1 MVVPNSKVKGK
12 GKGHPEEATEARGG
26 VDYSYTLPSTSALEG
41 VGIQRH
47 APAALPPGE
56 TRYTLYGRMG
66 RPQGRL
72 EGWGKSRPQRPI
84 STGTTQNVAPQHWPH
99 NLNALQPRLLRQL
112 IQMHTILRFSTSNI
126 TGNILFCLS
135 LSLSLFRRMEQVA
148 SNTKEDDNMI

>member
-56 TRYTLYGRMG
+56 TRYTLYRRLDGL
-66 RPQGRL
+66 QGRSGRVRKIL
-72 EGWGKSRPQRPI
+72 PP
-84 STGTTQNVAPQHWPH
+84 TGIRSLDRSARSQS
-99 NLNALQPRLLRQL
+99 LY
-112 IQMHTILRFSTSNI
+112 QMRYP
-126 TGNILFCLS
+126 GS
-135 LSLSLFRRMEQVA
+135 LVPKC
-148 SNTKEDDNMI
+148 T